1 MDWPYLLIGSA
12 ESTIAVINIKNL
24 PNARFPKNADDY
36 HKSSIE
42 RLSKYNCSRVI
53 GGDTKRAILGA
64 VDGRCLTLSFKDHY
78 ETVHYT
84 DHMVSRS
91 QKKTDTRVALYGQV
105 NCVDLGYYNYE
116 AFSLI
121 GGSEDLSSYNIL
133 KKSKG
138 TTISAATST
147 YGAATA
153 VRISPR
159 MDFVA
164 FSTGS
169 DWTKGIH
176 ELESLRR
183 PRIGVVKLTAG
194 DLKTLTAR

>member
-12 ESTIAVINIKNL
+12 ESTLAVINIKNL
-24 PNARFPKNADDY
+24 PNVRFPKNSDDY

-42 RLSKYNCSRVI
+42 RFSKFNSSRII
-53 GGDTKRAILGA
+53 GGDTKRAILGT
-64 VDGRCLTLSFKDHY
+64 VDGRCLTLAFKEHN
-78 ETVHYT
+78 EAVHYT
-84 DHMVSRS
+84 DHLISRT
-91 QKKTDTRVALYGQV
+91 QKKTDTRVSLCGQV

-116 AFSLI
+116 SFSLI
-121 GGSEDLSSYNIL
+121 GGSEDLSSYNML
-133 KKSKG
+133 KKTKG
-138 TTISAATST
+138 TTISAASST
-147 YGAATA
+147 IGAATA